1 MMYIAAH
8 GKYFY
13 FSCIYSKQTIAGA
26 GIHTSCASENSAW
39 EQAEHMEEEMLNLP
53 KSGVEL
59 NDFHVTGDN
68 EIQMYKYCDGYEI
81 QEQMS
86 LT

>member
-1 MMYIAAH
+1 MTYIAAH
-8 GKYFY
+8 DKYFY
-13 FSCIYSKQTIAGA
+13 VACIYSKQTIGA

-39 EQAEHMEEEMLNLP
+39 EQAERMEREMLNLP

-68 EIQMYKYCDGYEI
+68 EIQMYKCTATG
-81 QEQMS
+81 MS